1 MLVDEAGLPEFGS
14 LTLHENASGW
24 GPVDVPK
31 EYKDMPYQPFAKD
44 TRLGRVADWSGNI
57 YQDMKS
63 KGRYASQFVGSQ
75 YAYIHEEDD
84 SNFQLVSSGRDPK
97 NSGMRPRFRFPMR
110 GRRGAPGGAYA
121 YIGGSR
127 GGYSQQ
133 GGNYQ
138 NRKLRNMSDRERMM
152 QSQNRRWQQWGPGGQ
167 GQRRGGNQFGWRQPG
182 AWGSANE
189 RRQPHHTVRDSSIQI
204 KDDWVMQEEIDFTRL
219 SKLALPSVKE
229 PVDLVKCG
237 EMEYYD
243 KSYDRVTTRNERP
256 LTRVNRVIHTVST
269 TDDPIIV
276 RLAKQHAGR
285 VYCTDAIAASI
296 MCCTRSV
303 NPWDL
308 VVTRVEDVL
317 FFDTRAK
324 GEFDLVSVCETAAE
338 PPNEEPTHIN
348 SAQRLAL
355 EATYINTNLSQQML
369 LMGGKKYAFP
379 EPNPFVDEDDEN
391 DDDDDD
397 EDEGDRSDA
406 GDGIRGGKGK
416 QSKKEELGSVGYRY
430 RLFDLGNN
438 ITLVVRCEVNGVLP
452 PASDSENVPPQFV
465 CIRALNEFDSRYCGG
480 VDWRSKLD
488 TQVGA
493 VLASEIKNNA
503 FKLTRWTTCSI
514 LAGAD
519 QLKLGFVSRVNPKDS
534 SRHVILVHNS

>member
-24 GPVDVPK
+24 GPVDVPT

-97 NSGMRPRFRFPMR
+97 SSGMRPRFRFPMR

-152 QSQNRRWQQWGPGGQ
+152 QNQNRRWQQWGPGGQ

-189 RRQPHHTVRDSSIQI
+189 RRQPHHTVRDSSIKI

-369 LMGGKKYAFP
+369 LM
-379 EPNPFVDEDDEN
+379 
-391 DDDDDD
+391 
-397 EDEGDRSDA
+397 
-406 GDGIRGGKGK
+406 
-416 QSKKEELGSVGYRY
+416 
-430 RLFDLGNN
+430 
-438 ITLVVRCEVNGVLP
+438 
-452 PASDSENVPPQFV
+452 
-465 CIRALNEFDSRYCGG
+465 YCGG

-534 SRHVILVHNS
+534 SRHVILGTQQFKPHDFAQQLNLSLENGWAILRCVPLMKIYSVPTDAFDSEESDSSGEDLESGKPVEKAEISNATIPRVVPEPGEVQNTVNQPTES